1 MGLETARL
9 GLARSLLLALDFEVG
24 KDILITILVPSITEI
39 AMLAVI
45 VTIRI
50 VLSWSLSKELERH
63 TQDLKIIVNNWKDFF

>member
-39 AMLAVI
+39 AMLALV

-63 TQDLKIIVNNWKDFF
+63 TQDLKK